1 MNILF
6 CAANGSGYDMM
17 LNILYLISLC
27 FIPAVIWAVYVS
39 IKVNVMFKKYNKVNS
54 RKGLPAY
61 MVARQILDSEGLT
74 NVQIGRCSGSLSD
87 HYDPRSKTVVLSDA
101 VYNSSSIAAIGV
113 AAHEVGHAIQ
123 HAKNYAPVKIRGAL
137 VPVLNLSTKLL
148 IPVLILNIILTI
160 FLPVTSN
167 VPMIIYY
174 VLLGVFGLNLLFAL
188 VTLPVEFN
196 ASGRAKE
203 ILEDM
208 AILDS
213 DEIHGVS
220 KVLRSAAMTY
230 VASFV
235 ITLIQFARILLIVL
249 SSRKRN

>member
-1 MNILF
+1 
-6 CAANGSGYDMM
+6 
-17 LNILYLISLC
+17 
-27 FIPAVIWAVYVS
+27 
-39 IKVNVMFKKYNKVNS
+39 
-54 RKGLPAY
+54 
-61 MVARQILDSEGLT
+61 
-74 NVQIGRCSGSLSD
+74 
-87 HYDPRSKTVVLSDA
+87 
-101 VYNSSSIAAIGV
+101 
-113 AAHEVGHAIQ
+113 
-123 HAKNYAPVKIRGAL
+123 
-137 VPVLNLSTKLL
+137 
-148 IPVLILNIILTI
+148 
-160 FLPVTSN
+160 
-167 VPMIIYY
+167 MIIYY